1 MPIDRRRAVAL
12 AAAALLAPGRV
23 AGADAPRRTR
33 SAITPAQ
40 FDRWL
45 ALRGGLGEPAY
56 WYSEG
61 LVRPITESGRAVA
74 RMLGVE
80 TWVTPP
86 ALRTPT
92 RAVSLSRK
100 IFFLLDPE
108 RDEPARDAAGAPAR
122 PSIFAFQLRTF
133 TLVDGAIRYE
143 VESHDLA
150 AVRLGG
156 RNSIYTITEIG
167 DQLHVN
173 YSTYP
178 LRPQPDGTQRTTSG
192 EIYDYVDSG
201 PRTGSTPARYQMYW
215 VGTNLAGRIANM
227 HGWRFDSFDEIPN
240 AWLRATV
247 RERAPEWTAPPR
259 SLAEIEALRRRV
271 PYRVPGLGL

>member
-1 MPIDRRRAVAL
+1 MPIDRRRAVAVTL
-12 AAAALLAPGRV
+12 AALAAPGR
-23 AGADAPRRTR
+23 AARADTPRRTR
-33 SAITPAQ
+33 SAVTTAQ

-61 LVRPITESGRAVA
+61 LVRPMSESGRAVA

-80 TWVTPP
+80 TWVTPA

-100 IFFLLDPE
+100 IFFLLEPE
-108 RDEPARDAAGAPAR
+108 RDELARDAAGGPAR
-122 PSIFAFQLRTF
+122 PSVFVFQLRTF
-133 TLVDGAIRYE
+133 TLEGGAIRYE

-150 AVRLGG
+150 GVRLGG

-173 YSTYP
+173 YGTYP
-178 LRPQPDGTQRTTSG
+178 LRRQPDGTERTTSG
-192 EIYDYVDSG
+192 EIYDYFDAG
-201 PRTGSTPARYQMYW
+201 PRERSTPARFQMNW
-215 VGTNLAGRIANM
+215 VGANLEGRIANM

-247 RERAPEWTAPPR
+247 RGRASEWTAPPR
-259 SLAEIEALRRRV
+259 SLAEIEALRRQV
-271 PYRVPGLGL
+271 PYRVAGLGL